1 MQMEYLREF
10 VAVVDEGSMCH
21 AARKLFITQS
31 VLSKHMQN
39 LEKEFDSQLFM
50 RTATGIRP
58 TPLGHKAYSAF
69 RSIIDEYDDFCVQA
83 HDDRNH
89 MSGQLSIGILGADID
104 RYLGPCIHDFSQA
117 NPNVSIAYKTEKP
130 QEIVADLL
138 ENRLD
143 IGFAPQKSLEDKGL
157 LSYQVIAEDP
167 IKFVMPKD
175 CPAAIRGYAV
185 PEDIADK
192 TLVVH
197 TIKESTDL
205 LNGLVFSAGFLPKGT
220 TVVDEIEVVAT
231 TVGNMDAFFIAP
243 DFMCDRFLSSSRVS
257 VVEFSVPLSVPLF
270 LAYRSKGTSPIAN
283 AFLKCAR
290 RRDVREE
297 DS

>member
-1 MQMEYLREF
+1 MQIEYLREF
-10 VAVVDEGSMCH
+10 VAVVDEGQHGAM

-69 RSIIDEYDDFCVQA
+69 CSIIDEYDDFCMQA

-175 CPAAIRGYAV
+175 CPAAVRGYAV

-192 TLVVH
+192 TAGRAHDQGVH
-197 TIKESTDL
+197 GPAER
-205 LNGLVFSAGFLPKGT
+205 AGVLRRILA
-220 TVVDEIEVVAT
+220 E
-231 TVGNMDAFFIAP
+231 GNH
-243 DFMCDRFLSSSRVS
+243 
-257 VVEFSVPLSVPLF
+257 
-270 LAYRSKGTSPIAN
+270 RS
-283 AFLKCAR
+283 
-290 RRDVREE
+290 RRDR
-297 DS
+297 SGGHHGRQHGRLLHCA

>member
-1 MQMEYLREF
+1 MQIEYLREF

-69 RSIIDEYDDFCVQA
+69 CSIIDEYDDFCMQA

-175 CPAAIRGYAV
+175 CPAAVRGYAV

-205 LNGLVFSAGFLPKGT
+205 LNELGVLRRILA
-220 TVVDEIEVVAT
+220 E
-231 TVGNMDAFFIAP
+231 GNH
-243 DFMCDRFLSSSRVS
+243 
-257 VVEFSVPLSVPLF
+257 
-270 LAYRSKGTSPIAN
+270 RS
-283 AFLKCAR
+283 
-290 RRDVREE
+290 RRDR
-297 DS
+297 SGGHHGRQHGRLLHCA

>member
-1 MQMEYLREF
+1 MQIEYLREF

-104 RYLGPCIHDFSQA
+104 RYLWPCIHDFSQA

-157 LSYQVIAEDP
+157 LSSQVIAEDP

-175 CPAAIRGYAV
+175 
-185 PEDIADK
+185 
-192 TLVVH
+192 
-197 TIKESTDL
+197 
-205 LNGLVFSAGFLPKGT
+205 
-220 TVVDEIEVVAT
+220 
-231 TVGNMDAFFIAP
+231 
-243 DFMCDRFLSSSRVS
+243 
-257 VVEFSVPLSVPLF
+257 
-270 LAYRSKGTSPIAN
+270 
-283 AFLKCAR
+283 
-290 RRDVREE
+290 
-297 DS
+297 